1 MRNIWLAGLMSCLL
15 ITPTMGQ
22 TTALTIQECRQ
33 MALEHNK
40 DIAASKY
47 QTLYADYTRKS
58 YLGNFFPDIKATG
71 IGLNSNMSANLGIP
85 AFMLPVGTVDPGGAF
100 TPNGSFASFPGM
112 DVNFKVGTA
121 YGGAISIEQPIFM
134 GGKIIAAYKS
144 AKEGLRMA
152 QQSEALTKSEIIMN
166 TENAYALLIKA
177 QEMELVAQSY
187 HELLIELEKN
197 VESAVRNGMKQKN
210 DLLKVQVVVGSSE
223 LVLLKAQNAVKLAAM
238 NLCHMI
244 GYSLGTD
251 IRATG
256 DYPLVQQ
263 QALNRSDITARPEYA
278 ILESQVE
285 MARQNV
291 KIQRSEILPQL
302 GVMGAYGY
310 GNGVKVNGNKVI
322 DRSSYAVMLKLSIPI
337 YHFGERTNKI
347 RAAKAQL
354 RQKELEQESLQ
365 EQMLLELTQEA
376 NRLDEAFKE
385 AEIAAKALES
395 AKENREVSQKHYEN
409 GMETLTNLLE
419 AQSLWQQAYEKDVE
433 AHFGLYTQYVSYL
446 KASGQLK

>member
-1 MRNIWLAGLMSCLL
+1 MRNILIAGLLSGLFL
-15 ITPTMGQ
+15 TPSLAQ
-22 TTALTIQECRQ
+22 TTLTIEECRQ
-33 MALEHNK
+33 KALEHNK
-40 DIAASKY
+40 EIAAARY

-58 YLGNFFPDIKATG
+58 YFGNFFPNIKATG
-71 IGLNSNMSANLGIP
+71 IGLNTDMSANLGVP
-85 AFMLPVGTVDPGGAF
+85 AFMLPVGTMDATGAF
-100 TPNGSFASFPGM
+100 TPNGTYAGFPGM
-112 DVNFKVGTA
+112 DIGFKVGTV
-121 YGGAISIEQPIFM
+121 YGGAVILEQPIFM

-144 AKEGLRMA
+144 AKEGLNMA
-152 QQSEALTKSEIIMN
+152 RQSEALTKSEIILN
-166 TENAYALLIKA
+166 TESAYALLIKA
-177 QEMELVAQSY
+177 QEMEKVAQSY
-187 HELLIELEKN
+187 HDLLLELEKT

-210 DLLKVQVVVGSSE
+210 DLLKVQVHVGSSE
-223 LVLLKAQNAVKLAAM
+223 LALMKAQNAVKLAAM

-244 GYSLGTD
+244 GYSLGSE

-263 QALNRSDITARPEYA
+263 QALNRSDISSRPEFA
-278 ILESQVE
+278 ILQSQVE

-291 KIQRSEILPQL
+291 NLQRSELLPTL

-310 GNGVKVNGNKVI
+310 ANGIKVNGNKLI

-337 YHFGERTNKI
+337 YHFGERTNKV

-385 AEIAAKALES
+385 AEISAKALES
-395 AKENREVSQKHYEN
+395 AQENIKVSQKHYEN
-409 GMETLTNLLE
+409 GMETLTGLLE
-419 AQSLWQQAYEKDVE
+419 AQTLWQQAYEKDVE
-433 AHFGLYTQYVSYL
+433 AHFNLYTQYVTYL
-446 KASGQLK
+446 KASGQLN